1 MKNKNSFVISLL
13 ICLTC
18 ISVLMSACNVGLGE
32 SVDTKP
38 PTVEF
43 TFPEASSVVRCVPEN
58 EEDDKILAVG
68 GGCSD
73 DKSIKKISLRLV
85 DAKTNPA
92 HYYPSDGY
100 FEAVVDTSKEDWTWE
115 CKINLEENKIPD
127 GSYDVIITVED
138 GAGKTGKAERSF
150 TIDNTPPLLVLS
162 RPAGG
167 WAEGIDKS
175 NVQNYGATFTLKGEA
190 ADDNGISL
198 IELFFYNEAG
208 ELLTEEP
215 VSIKNAL
222 STINEDVFSYE
233 DGSGIY
239 ERLYG
244 TYDEKNPETKY
255 FSMLVKIYDEARI
268 FPAVEGDKG
277 NCREYFF
284 LNDDVSASILRSE
297 VKISGAYQMENGRYL
312 LTKGNT
318 EENIDTQNRTM
329 DILAKKQV
337 VRTAFSLNPSNN
349 PQMSI
354 SSLTNL
360 SSVKTMAEKYELI
373 KNSSAKNVLKSNDSL
388 PVAMAVG
395 LDEIPLVKDSL
406 GVYLEKCV
414 YENNEIK
421 GDNNKIW
428 LVKPTGEYAI
438 DGKPLT
444 ENEKNARLLIKNQGN
459 YTMNIPLS
467 SSGISGT
474 IPETGEAYTIPSIAT
489 GQMYMICAVGEDQN
503 GVKFKN
509 NVNWALFFAPSGNA
523 PTLYDLTPE
532 KAKTIYLNDK
542 KESVP
547 FNGKIRTEQKTAV
560 SLLLNGSQVK
570 DQEFSIENAYD
581 GAFSKALS
589 LKPGDFKDE
598 GAYTVSIH
606 ASIDPTLFTQ
616 SDYTVIYDT
625 TAPQAKFEYSPT
637 VKDWQIT
644 TETGKTDTI
653 KVYTIN
659 GNVSVKVTSLEDSNG
674 VYSEKDGA
682 YPSPTIEIFECDE
695 NGKVKEDAV
704 AIASYTSDDND
715 EVERRRPQNEFDT
728 TTFKRP
734 NGTKIDK
741 TYLLIRVTSY
751 DNAGNKGCESKVV
764 YLDQESDR
772 PVIEPKNVTEKNEE
786 TYPSEIKNVYNTEGQ
801 ITFAVSDDD
810 GVDSVEISLYEVDES
825 GKVSESHYEGTGDNK
840 FDGKRTYSVG
850 GLTRDTIEYSLP
862 SAYGTYKLVI
872 IAKDTAKKEGQD
884 TVKNQFYLKTTPSAP
899 ILSISNNGNYYAR
912 PGAQLIVEGRVT
924 GVNGLEVFNSFVP
937 NDESKNIHA
946 SGNSGGKNKGSPK
959 SEQNPDGIDAAA
971 GSATWN
977 DTLSIASNAKESQ
990 TALTHTYI
998 ARDKNG
1004 KTGNA
1009 TLEYWI
1015 DSTPP
1020 VVKID
1025 ALTVADS
1032 KITVPKYSFTG
1043 SSEEGK
1049 SDSPQSSVAKV
1060 FYRIVSDKTKMVDND
1075 TKPVFDTGWQQCA
1088 TATVWK
1094 IDCNFVDVNSSVPD
1108 SSPLTFSE
1116 GKYTLYA
1123 YSEDAAGNRSVKDI
1137 DIKDSGIVK
1146 LPFTVV
1152 LGNPVVD
1159 LKTISGDTTIKDGA
1173 SSKSPFKFNYRA
1185 VDPASSGSNQGTNIT
1200 LNEEYVE
1207 VTITRAASLES
1218 NASVETLKK
1227 DVDYTISSEIDG
1239 DGYAT
1244 ITMTGKNG
1252 ADALNDG
1259 KYTLTV
1265 NAKDPA
1271 DKNECTK
1278 ESISIVYDTTGP
1290 TIKTPVLF
1298 WGTGDTSQVAIN
1310 GYYNTRIVKITNIES
1325 LASDDLSGL
1334 SEVSY
1339 SFIQRETNYE
1349 NESELKQNP
1358 PSWNPIA
1365 LNSKTQTISLEDT
1378 SSAYLWI
1385 KAVDV
1390 LGNEKYWHDPTCYK
1404 VDTTLPQI
1412 AVVSP
1417 STNPATVGS
1426 VFEIKAE
1433 ISDIGSGFL
1442 DLDADGNI
1450 LGKVEAKFEGLENP
1464 VVLSVSSDE
1473 DDVVSNDSSLW
1484 KGEVDLSKVTAD
1496 SVGYTVTAID
1506 IAGNASV
1513 SSRRVVKFDRVPPK
1527 INLVSLSNDSVV
1539 YGKKLTVSGTASD
1552 DEGLQKVEVF
1562 RKKSENESGTTMSFT
1577 YTYKSGTKIYTKTY
1591 SDVIPLDIEDNGSNG
1606 VSWSLKGPIDTT
1618 ALDKEDGTGELT
1630 LYVLATD
1637 TSGNQMLETRTVNI
1651 DQDAA
1656 RPIVKIGGVDL
1667 TASMNSTN
1675 PIWVTSNIL
1684 YSCSINAAT
1693 NMEIE
1698 EAKYGY
1704 AANAISKSISSPSSF
1719 SIEDMPEGT
1728 QSLYFYV
1735 KYESGEEYT
1744 SSASYSLS
1752 APKLTDNNKHLYGYK
1767 GEQATQSFVS
1777 MTVDLT
1783 PPQIKKVF
1791 YANESN
1797 ESSIPTINETNEA
1810 KWSVWSDTEIPAF
1823 GGTKRP
1829 SVDIVLYVH
1838 DANGIGS
1845 VSASTRNNE
1854 IISFEKVDGVSTDGG
1869 TCYKGS
1875 YTPAN
1880 ISGSTRITFTVRDK
1894 ANNVLSAAYT
1904 LYFDNQGPS
1913 VIINT
1918 SSEQQVSGA
1927 NITLAGRTEN
1937 IIGSND
1943 STSALYYAIK
1953 PLKRENLE
1961 WGIDRLSGTP
1971 PESPSVDDADW
1982 EEYKVSSE
1990 IASLGSWT
1998 IIFNGEALNGSTHKS
2013 AKVLNDYIAKCYG
2026 EAYTKQFQTTTSL
2039 KDAIADADPNTQ
2051 YSIITPLYVFFKA
2064 VDSVGNITVTQNTF
2078 FYNVDPQ
2085 GNRPVVTISNPTN
2098 KITTGGVIRMYGSAS
2113 ELKDGI
2119 EAVYV
2124 QIDPKLKVSDEN
2136 NPDLTHFNKDSWFNH
2151 FPAENTCVTEEVVD
2165 SGSAIIGKGI
2175 KTNLDGGLWSLNINN
2190 DLSLEEWIG
2199 IRVYAVGKNGKISF
2213 PAEVVIKVAKD
2224 IPIIGGSERLYLVQ
2238 REGNKYDGKITASR
2252 LYESGMWV
2260 NGAWFLTGSVEHSNG
2275 ISELTIE
2282 SGTSNTSLV
2291 SNSIIQVNESVK
2303 EKSWNTDSASDTSS
2317 VTYGTKGYALNYR
2330 LGTET
2335 GFGALN
2341 FKVYAKANVSQDT
2354 KETRMPIVINYDN
2367 TPPTLN
2373 IDTTAGFMVNKG
2385 EVQNSNGIYTMG
2397 GVVTENSNGSF
2408 TQSGFHRVAF
2418 YFTRETEK
2426 SGTVSTQIYDPMV
2439 ATKSGAGIPL
2449 DNTIVEKEGLL
2460 CKKLTVTRSK
2470 TNLDTL
2476 TLPLDDDFA
2485 KNHIRAGGIVMVDGT
2500 FYLISN
2506 KSGNSVKISDQVRYS
2521 SENDTM
2527 DEEVYFALA
2536 QIVDNLTAETLSN
2549 DKETVLY
2556 DDGDG
2561 MCEKVITTG
2570 TTTNFQASFNSHNI
2584 PDGEIKIHIVAF
2596 DVAGNHTPISTDRM
2610 VSNNAPRLAGVRIA
2624 SDLNGDG
2631 RADSNEYIGR
2641 WNALMERYMYDS
2653 NYADYSSKISGND
2666 VNAIEKYDE
2675 FVKLLG
2681 YDSAARRNSA
2691 IILSKDTTEN
2701 GDPELT
2707 IRGDTWI
2714 YPTIVGGNSSLKYE
2728 YKVYKN
2734 SSDTTAESTSNLMSI
2749 ATDVQSDSVNYK
2761 KAMTLTLK
2769 DDFLEAGGRNISDGM
2784 NKKAVF
2790 TIWDATEGTTQGT
2803 DSQYATITLIFNLA
2817 LDDKTSPVVN
2827 INPLYWKSATD
2838 NSLYQSSK
2846 EYGHIELPS
2855 DLAGLSNVQITA
2867 SDKLDIS
2874 TPKVSGKIVIEGS
2887 ANDNNR
2893 IDELY
2898 FAFDSLPA
2906 TTDGTST
2913 KKILAARYDPTNAQS
2928 KNDFVITNG
2937 HDIAIANDAAS
2948 PQFADGWMF
2957 EVTSSEF
2964 DMDKGHTVG
2973 FKLYIDTQKINTVAA
2988 IGKNCYVYAVDRG
3001 IPTLSGS
3008 TVGYAN
3014 GNLSLEKRC
3023 KLDIVPYITSIETD
3037 LRNQGGLKSNNI
3049 RGASGKFSVIK
3060 GVAGTLN
3067 ANFITV
3073 KGFNLNP
3080 SSVRIVKSGEINS
3093 ATPTSGKKIALSEN
3107 SIITDADGKMEFKC
3121 TNAFANSGYLEVW
3134 TNGVR
3139 AINNINNN
3147 DAYGSYSKRA
3157 SYANYTQRATDY
3169 QNMYNREPD
3178 LYITSNVQLTDDRY
3192 ILLFEMRDTGVLNGY
3207 YPSMMMDYTNK
3218 DDVVFAYL
3226 DENGGIEGV
3235 AKIGANNK
3243 AGVYRPSQAMP
3254 QRAVFSGSD
3263 YKNTSTNAAK
3273 LRDKEFLVKASVW
3286 DQMAMARDEGN
3297 RYYHLSLYNRD
3308 ACALTFVYD
3317 RFGELYQGDSGGWG
3331 AGISYAD
3338 YSYNHFAYTEENNA
3352 LAFERV
3358 DYDGY
3363 QLGRYQYPKMIVKGN
3378 STTDM
3383 AIIYLSYFDA
3393 KKNELIFRNFQIGLS
3408 DKITASEKFQL
3419 HKSNTKDEN
3428 DRANDNKSS
3437 YSQYTSFKG
3446 NTSNSASWS
3455 DGRLLVTTLASNE
3468 FAMGVTSDKYVIMLW
3483 YNADIGKLQ
3492 MAKSG
3497 RVVNGKNALK
3507 TIAWTEQNIN
3517 FPLYVGHYVSMEIDS
3532 NDNIHIAAF
3541 DENAAD
3547 LTYMYLAKDS
3557 TTLKYVTVDQAFN
3570 VGKWTQV
3577 KVKNNVPYIAYYNSS
3592 ETNSHD
3598 GIKLAYLKNPI
3609 TSSSDVKPGVDEKT
3623 GYTTG
3628 DWEYMTV
3635 PSITNTQGGKDEFK
3649 NVCLDFDSKG
3659 VPVVGYLGEKLEF
3672 GKWCNE

>member
-1 MKNKNSFVISLL
+1 M
-13 ICLTC
+13 
-18 ISVLMSACNVGLGE
+18 
-32 SVDTKP
+32 
-38 PTVEF
+38 
-43 TFPEASSVVRCVPEN
+43 
-58 EEDDKILAVG
+58 
-68 GGCSD
+68 
-73 DKSIKKISLRLV
+73 
-85 DAKTNPA
+85 DAKTNPE

-100 FEAVVDTSKEDWTWE
+100 FEATVDTSKEDWTWE
-115 CKINLEENKIPD
+115 CKIDLEAHKIPD
-127 GSYDVIITVED
+127 GSYDFIITVED
-138 GAGKTGKAERSF
+138 GAGKTGKSERSF

-167 WAEGIDKS
+167 WAEKIDKS

-198 IELFFYNEAG
+198 IELFFYNEKG

-222 STINEDVFSYE
+222 STINEDVFSYG

-244 TYDEKNPETKY
+244 PYDEKNPETKY

-268 FPAVEGDKG
+268 VPAVEGDKG

-284 LNDDVSASILRSE
+284 LNDDISASILRSE
-297 VKISGAYQMENGRYL
+297 VKISGAYHMENGRYL

-318 EENIDTQNRTM
+318 EENIDTQKKTL
-329 DILAKKQV
+329 DILDQKQV
-337 VRTAFSLNPSNN
+337 VRSAFSLNPSNN

-373 KNSSAKNVLKSNDSL
+373 KNASAKNVLKSNDSL

-421 GDNNKIW
+421 GDGKKIW

-438 DGKPLT
+438 DGVPLV
-444 ENEKNARLLIKNQGN
+444 ESEKNARLLIKNQGN

-467 SSGISGT
+467 SAGISGT
-474 IPETGEAYTIPSIAT
+474 IPETGEAYTMPPIAT

-523 PTLYDLTPE
+523 PTLYDLTLD

-542 KESVP
+542 KESVL

-560 SLLLNGSQVK
+560 SLLRNGTPVTG
-570 DQEFSIENAYD
+570 QEFSIENAYD

-589 LKPGDFKDE
+589 LKPGDFKGE

-606 ASIDPTLFTQ
+606 ASIDPTLFAQ
-616 SDYTVIYDT
+616 ADYTVIYDK

-644 TETGKTDTI
+644 TESGKIDTI

-659 GNVSVKVTSLEDSNG
+659 GNVSVKVTSLEDANG
-674 VYSEKDGA
+674 VYSEKGGA

-695 NGKVKEDAV
+695 NGKLKEGSV

-772 PVIEPKNVTEKNEE
+772 PVIEPKNVTEKNQE

-801 ITFAVSDDD
+801 ITFAISDDD
-810 GVDSVEISLYEVDES
+810 GVDTVEVSLYEVDES
-825 GKVSESHYEGTGDNK
+825 GKVSESYYEGTGDNK
-840 FDGKRTYSVG
+840 FEGKRTYSVG

-884 TVKNQFYLKTTPSAP
+884 TAKNQFYLKTTPSAP
-899 ILSISNNGNYYAR
+899 ILSITNNGNYYAK
-912 PGAQLIVEGRVT
+912 PGTQLIVEGRVT
-924 GVNGLEVFNSFVP
+924 GVNGLEVFNTFVP
-937 NDESKNIHA
+937 DDESKNTYA
-946 SGNSGGKNKGSPK
+946 SGNLEGKNKGSPK
-959 SEQNPDGIDAAA
+959 SDENPEGIDAAA
-971 GSATWN
+971 GSAMWN
-977 DTLSIASNAKESQ
+977 DTLSISSDAKESQ

-1049 SDSPQSSVAKV
+1049 SDSPQSGVAKV
-1060 FYRIVSDKTKMVDND
+1060 FYRIVSDKKKIVDEDNNEV
-1075 TKPVFDTGWQQCA
+1075 PVFDTDWKQCA
-1088 TATVWK
+1088 TAAVWK
-1094 IDCNFVDVNSSVPD
+1094 IDCNFVDVNSNVPD

-1123 YSEDAAGNRSVKDI
+1123 YSEDAAGNRSVKNI
-1137 DIKDSGIVK
+1137 DINDSGIVR

-1159 LKTISGDTTIKDGA
+1159 LKTIASGTTDNATIKDGA
-1173 SSKSPFKFNYRA
+1173 SSRNIFTFKYRA

-1200 LNEEYVE
+1200 LDENYVDI
-1207 VTITRAASLES
+1207 TITRAASLES
-1218 NASVETLKK
+1218 DASVETLQKG
-1227 DVDYTISSEIDG
+1227 VDYTISSEMDG
-1239 DGYAT
+1239 EGYAT
-1244 ITMTGKNG
+1244 ITMHGKNAAG
-1252 ADALNDG
+1252 DLEDG

-1271 DKNECTK
+1271 DKNEYTK
-1278 ESISIVYDTTGP
+1278 KSISIIYDTTGP
-1290 TIKTPVLF
+1290 VINVPDLS
-1298 WGTGDTSQVAIN
+1298 WGTGETSQSPAKS

-1325 LASDDLSGL
+1325 LASDVLSGL

-1339 SFIQRETNYE
+1339 AFIQRETNYA

-1358 PSWNPIA
+1358 PAWNPIA

-1378 SSAYLWI
+1378 ASSYLWI

-1390 LGNEKYWHDPTCYK
+1390 LGNESYWHNTTCYK

-1417 STNPATVGS
+1417 SMNPATVGS
-1426 VFEIKAE
+1426 VFEIEAE
-1433 ISDIGSGFL
+1433 ISDSGSGFFN
-1442 DLDADGNI
+1442 AEGKK
-1450 LGKVEAKFEGLENP
+1450 LGSVEATFEGLEKP
-1464 VVLSVSSDE
+1464 VELSVRSDE
-1473 DDVVSNDSSLW
+1473 NNIASNVPAVW
-1484 KGEVDLSKVTAD
+1484 KGEVNLSTVTAD

-1506 IAGNASV
+1506 SAGNASV
-1513 SSRRVVKFDRVPPK
+1513 SSRRVVKFDRVPPT
-1527 INLVSLSNDSVV
+1527 INSVSLSNGSVV
-1539 YGKKLTVSGTASD
+1539 YGKLKVSGTASD

-1562 RKKSENESGTTMSFT
+1562 RKKSENGSDVTPTEFT
-1577 YTYKSGTKIYTKTY
+1577 YTNKNETKTY
-1591 SDVIPLDIEDNGSNG
+1591 SDVIPLEIDDNGSNG
-1606 VSWSLKGPIDTT
+1606 VSWSLKEPIDTT

-1630 LYVLATD
+1630 IYVLATD
-1637 TSGNQMLETRTVNI
+1637 TSGNQMLETRTVSI

-1656 RPIVKIGGVDL
+1656 RPIVKIGGIDL
-1667 TASMNSTN
+1667 TSSMNGEN
-1675 PIWVTSNIL
+1675 PIWVTSKIL
-1684 YSCSINAAT
+1684 YSCSITAAA

-1698 EAKYGY
+1698 TAKYGY

-1719 SIEDMPEGT
+1719 SIENMPEGK

-1735 KYESGEEYT
+1735 KYTSGEEYT
-1744 SSASYSLS
+1744 SSESYSLN
-1752 APKLTDNNKHLYGYK
+1752 APKLTDNKNNKYGYK
-1767 GEQATQSFVS
+1767 DGGIPQSFVS

-1783 PPQIKKVF
+1783 QPEIKKVF

-1797 ESSIPTINETNEA
+1797 ESSTPTTDGT
-1810 KWSVWSDTEIPAF
+1810 KWSEWKDSEIPAF

-1829 SVDIVLYVH
+1829 SVDIALYVY
-1838 DANGIGS
+1838 DENGIES
-1845 VSASTRNNE
+1845 VSATMRNNDT
-1854 IISFEKVDGVSTDGG
+1854 ISFVPVGEESADGEI
-1869 TCYKGS
+1869 CYKGT
-1875 YTPAN
+1875 YKPEN
-1880 ISGSTRITFTVRDK
+1880 ISGSTRITFTIRDK
-1894 ANNVLSAAYT
+1894 AKNVLTAAYQ

-1918 SSEQQVSGA
+1918 RSEQQVSGA
-1927 NITLAGRTEN
+1927 NITLSGSTEN

-1943 STSALYYAIK
+1943 STSKLYYAIK
-1953 PLKRENLE
+1953 PLESLQ
-1961 WGIDRLSGTP
+1961 WGTDRLSGTP
-1971 PESPSVDDADW
+1971 PERPSVDDADW
-1982 EEYKVSSE
+1982 EEYTVSGGIS
-1990 IASLGSWT
+1990 SLASWT
-1998 IIFNGEALNGSTHKS
+1998 IIFNGETNDGSAHKS
-2013 AKVLNDYIAKCYG
+2013 AKVLNDYIIKCYG
-2026 EAYTKQFQTTTSL
+2026 KAYSEAYNKGKFPTMKSTLSE
-2039 KDAIADADPNTQ
+2039 AIADAAPDTQ

-2064 VDSVGNITVTQNTF
+2064 FDSVGNVTVTQNNF

-2124 QIDPKLKVSDEN
+2124 QIDPKLKVDDEN
-2136 NPDLTHFNKDSWFNH
+2136 NPDLTHFNKESWFNH
-2151 FPAENTCVTEEVVD
+2151 FPAENKCVTEKVVD

-2224 IPIIGGSERLYLVQ
+2224 IPIIGGSERLYIVQ
-2238 REGNKYDGKITASR
+2238 REGNRYDGKITASR

-2260 NGAWFLTGSVEHSNG
+2260 NGVWFLTGSVEHSNG

-2291 SNSIIQVNESVK
+2291 YNNSIIQANGAVE
-2303 EKSWNTDSASDTSS
+2303 EKSWNKDDANA
-2317 VTYGTKGYALNYR
+2317 TYGTKGYALNYR
-2330 LGTET
+2330 LGTES

-2341 FKVYAKANVSQDT
+2341 FKVYAKANVDGIVKDT
-2354 KETRMPIVINYDN
+2354 SMPIVINYDN
-2367 TPPTLN
+2367 TPPALN

-2385 EVQNSNGIYTMG
+2385 EVQNSNGTYTMG

-2418 YFTRETEK
+2418 YFTRETK
-2426 SGTVSTQIYDPMV
+2426 KNGTDSTQIYDPMV
-2439 ATKSGAGIPL
+2439 ATKSGAGIPK
-2449 DNTIVEKEGLL
+2449 DDTIVEKNGLL

-2476 TLPLDDDFA
+2476 TLPLGDDFA
-2485 KNHIRAGGIVMVDGT
+2485 KNHIRAGGVVMVDGT
-2500 FYLISN
+2500 FYRISS
-2506 KSGNSVKISDQVRYS
+2506 KAGNSVKISDQPRYS
-2521 SENDTM
+2521 SERDAV
-2527 DEEVYFALA
+2527 DEDVYFALA

-2549 DKETVLY
+2549 DKKTVLY

-2584 PDGEIKIHIVAF
+2584 PDGEITIHIVAF
-2596 DVAGNHTPISTDRM
+2596 DVAGNYTPIATDRM

-2653 NYADYSSKISGND
+2653 DYADYSSKISGND
-2666 VNAIEKYDE
+2666 VSAIEKYHNY
-2675 FVKLLG
+2675 VKLLG

-2728 YKVYKN
+2728 YEVYKN
-2734 SSDTTAESTSNLMSI
+2734 TSDTNAESTSTLIPI
-2749 ATDVQSDSVNYK
+2749 AANVQSDSVNYK
-2761 KAMTLTLK
+2761 EAMTLTLK
-2769 DDFLEAGGRNISDGM
+2769 DDFLKAGGRKISDGM

-2817 LDDKTSPVVN
+2817 LDDKTAPEVN
-2827 INPLYWKSATD
+2827 IHPLYWKSASD

-2867 SDKLDIS
+2867 SDKLDAT

-2906 TTDGTST
+2906 TATG
-2913 KKILAARYDPTNAQS
+2913 KILAARYEPTHAQA
-2928 KNDFVITNG
+2928 KNDFVITDG
-2937 HDIAIANDAAS
+2937 HDIAIANDAAY
-2948 PQFADGWMF
+2948 PQFTAGWMF

-2964 DMDKGHTVG
+2964 DLEKGHTVG
-2973 FKLYIDTQKINTVAA
+2973 FRLYIDTQMIDKVAG
-2988 IGKNCYVYAVDRG
+2988 IGKNCYVYALDRG

-3008 TVGYAN
+3008 TVGYAS
-3014 GNLSLEKRC
+3014 GNLSSEKRY

-3060 GVAGTLN
+3060 GVAGTKSN
-3067 ANFITV
+3067 EFITV

-3080 SSVRIVKSGEINS
+3080 SSVRIVNSGAKNS
-3093 ATPTSGKKIALSEN
+3093 ATPTSGIN
-3107 SIITDADGKMEFKC
+3107 ITPSNNNTTFTEDGKMKFNC
-3121 TNAFANSGYLEVW
+3121 TNAFDKSGYLEVW
-3134 TNGVR
+3134 TNGIR

-3147 DAYGSYSKRA
+3147 DAHGSYSKRA

-3178 LYITSNVQLTDDRY
+3178 LYVTSNVQLTDDRY
-3192 ILLFEMRDTGVLNGY
+3192 ILLFEMRNTGVLNGY

-3226 DENGGIEGV
+3226 DENGGKEGV
-3235 AKIGANNK
+3235 ASIGANNK
-3243 AGVYRPSQAMP
+3243 AGEYRPSQAMP
-3254 QRAVFSGSD
+3254 QRAVFSGTE
-3263 YKNTSTNAAK
+3263 YKNTNTNAAK

-3286 DQMAMARDEGN
+3286 DQMTMARDNGN

-3317 RFGELYQGDSGGWG
+3317 RFGELYEGNTGGWG
-3331 AGISYAD
+3331 AGIAYSD
-3338 YSYNHFAYTEENNA
+3338 YSSQNHAYKTQNNA

-3358 DYDGY
+3358 DYNGY

-3378 STTDM
+3378 SKTDK
-3383 AIIYLSYFDA
+3383 AIIYLSYFDS
-3393 KKNELIFRNFQIGLS
+3393 KTRELIFRNFQIGRSGKIDTYTDDFGNVNTEWQLYKS
-3408 DKITASEKFQL
+3408 D
-3419 HKSNTKDEN
+3419 TKN
-3428 DRANDNKSS
+3428 DNDKANDNSS
-3437 YSQYTSFKG
+3437 YYAQYTNFRENIYCANDT
-3446 NTSNSASWS
+3446 NTDKHLNGKLW
-3455 DGRLLVTTLASNE
+3455 DIGRLPVTTSASNE
-3468 FAMGVTSDKYVIMLW
+3468 FAMGVTSDNYVIMLW
-3483 YNADIGKLQ
+3483 YNANTGKLQ
-3492 MAKSG
+3492 MAKSK
-3497 RVVNGKNALK
+3497 RVVDGANAIK
-3507 TIAWTEQNIN
+3507 GITWVEQQIN

-3532 NDNIHIAAF
+3532 SDNIHIAAF

-3547 LTYMYLAKDS
+3547 LTYMYLSKNS
-3557 TTLKYVTVDQAFN
+3557 TELKYVTVDQAFN

-3577 KVKNNVPYIAYYNSS
+3577 KVKEKVPYIAYYNSS

-3598 GIKLAYLKNPI
+3598 GIKLAYLKNSI

-3628 DWEYMTV
+3628 NWEYMTI

-3649 NVCLDFDSKG
+3649 NVCLDFDSNG
-3659 VPVVGYLGEKLEF
+3659 LPVVGYLGEYLEF

>member
-1 MKNKNSFVISLL
+1 M
-13 ICLTC
+13 
-18 ISVLMSACNVGLGE
+18 
-32 SVDTKP
+32 
-38 PTVEF
+38 
-43 TFPEASSVVRCVPEN
+43 
-58 EEDDKILAVG
+58 
-68 GGCSD
+68 
-73 DKSIKKISLRLV
+73 

-138 GAGKTGKAERSF
+138 GAGKTGKSERSF

-268 FPAVEGDKG
+268 FPAAEGDKG
-277 NCREYFF
+277 NYREYFF

-428 LVKPTGEYAI
+428 LVKPTDEYAI

-547 FNGKIRTEQKTAV
+547 FNGKIRTEQKTTV

-644 TETGKTDTI
+644 TESGKIDTI

-840 FDGKRTYSVG
+840 FEGKRTYSVG

-946 SGNSGGKNKGSPK
+946 SGNSEGKNKGSPK

-977 DTLSIASNAKESQ
+977 DTLSIASDAKESQ

-1049 SDSPQSSVAKV
+1049 SDSPQSGVAKV

-1123 YSEDAAGNRSVKDI
+1123 YSEDAAGNRSVKD
-1137 DIKDSGIVK
+1137 SE

-1159 LKTISGDTTIKDGA
+1159 LKTISGGTTIKDGA
-1173 SSKSPFKFNYRA
+1173 SSKNPFKFNYRA

-1200 LNEEYVE
+1200 LKEEYVE

-1218 NASVETLKK
+1218 NASVETLQKN
-1227 DVDYTISSEIDG
+1227 VDYTISSEIDG

-1339 SFIQRETNYE
+1339 SFIQKETNYE

-1385 KAVDV
+1385 KAVDA

-1442 DLDADGNI
+1442 DADGNI

-1464 VVLSVSSDE
+1464 VVLSVCSDE

-1484 KGEVDLSKVTAD
+1484 KGEVDLSKVAAD

-1506 IAGNASV
+1506 SAGNASV

-1527 INLVSLSNDSVV
+1527 INSVSLSNGSVV
-1539 YGKKLTVSGTASD
+1539 YGKELTVSGTASD

-1562 RKKSENESGTTMSFT
+1562 RKKSENESGTTTSFT
-1577 YTYKSGTKIYTKTY
+1577 YTDKSGTKTY

-1606 VSWSLKGPIDTT
+1606 VSWSLKKPIDTT
-1618 ALDKEDGTGELT
+1618 ALDKEDGTEVGTGELT

-1637 TSGNQMLETRTVNI
+1637 TSGNQMLETRAVNI

-1656 RPIVKIGGVDL
+1656 RPIVKIGGIDL
-1667 TASMNSTN
+1667 TASMNSEN

-1698 EAKYGY
+1698 AAKYGY

-1735 KYESGEEYT
+1735 KYKSGEEYT

-1767 GEQATQSFVS
+1767 DEGISQSFVS

-1791 YANESN
+1791 YANESK

-1854 IISFEKVDGVSTDGG
+1854 TISFEKVDGMSTADG
-1869 TCYKGS
+1869 TCYKGT

-1880 ISGSTRITFTVRDK
+1880 ISGSTRITFTVKDK

-1953 PLKRENLE
+1953 PLKPETLE

-1998 IIFNGEALNGSTHKS
+1998 IIFNGETLNGSTHTS
-2013 AKVLNDYIAKCYG
+2013 AKVLNDYIIKCYG
-2026 EAYTKQFQTTTSL
+2026 EAYSEAQKTGKFPTMKSTLSE
-2039 KDAIADADPNTQ
+2039 AISDADPNTQ

-2136 NPDLTHFNKDSWFNH
+2136 NPDLTQFNKDSWFNH
-2151 FPAENTCVTEEVVD
+2151 FPAENTCVTEDVVD

-2291 SNSIIQVNESVK
+2291 SNSIIQANGAVEA
-2303 EKSWNTDSASDTSS
+2303 KSWNTGSASDTSS
-2317 VTYGTKGYALNYR
+2317 VAYGTKGYALNYR

-2341 FKVYAKANVSQDT
+2341 FKVYAKANVSDDV
-2354 KETRMPIVINYDN
+2354 KETSMPIVINYDN

-2460 CKKLTVTRSK
+2460 CKKLTVTRLK

-2476 TLPLDDDFA
+2476 TLPLSDDFA

-2500 FYLISN
+2500 FYLISS

-2527 DEEVYFALA
+2527 AEEVYFALA

-2666 VNAIEKYDE
+2666 VNAIEKYGE

-2734 SSDTTAESTSNLMSI
+2734 TSDSDPESTSSLISI
-2749 ATDVQSDSVNYK
+2749 ATNVQSDSVNYSE
-2761 KAMTLTLK
+2761 AMTFTLK
-2769 DDFLEAGGRNISDGM
+2769 DDFLEAGGRKISDGM

-2817 LDDKTSPVVN
+2817 LDDKTAPVVN

-2855 DLAGLSNVQITA
+2855 DLEGLPNVKITA
-2867 SDKLDIS
+2867 ADTLDKK

-2928 KNDFVITNG
+2928 KNDFVIASG

-2988 IGKNCYVYAVDRG
+2988 IGRNCYVYAVDRG

-3014 GNLSLEKRC
+3014 GNFSLEKGY

-3037 LRNQGGLKSNNI
+3037 LRDRGGLKSNNI
-3049 RGASGKFSVIK
+3049 RGASGKFSVMK
-3060 GVAGTLN
+3060 GNDSTTAT
-3067 ANFITV
+3067 NFITV

-3080 SSVRIVKSGEINS
+3080 NSVRIVKSGDKNS
-3093 ATPTSGKKIALSEN
+3093 ATPTTGTAIGYSNGSKD
-3107 SIITDADGKMEFKC
+3107 ITEDGKMEFNC
-3121 TNAFANSGYLEVW
+3121 TNDFGKSGYLEVW

-3147 DAYGSYSKRA
+3147 DAVDLYSKRD

-3178 LYITSNVQLTDDRY
+3178 LYTTSNVQLTDDRY
-3192 ILLFEMRDTGVLNGY
+3192 ILLFDMKQTDVKNGY
-3207 YPSMMMDYTNK
+3207 YPTMIMDG
-3218 DDVVFAYL
+3218 DDPVFGYL
-3226 DENGGIEGV
+3226 DKSGGEADGLETSNKTTT
-3235 AKIGANNK
+3235 ATKASIGANNA
-3243 AGVYRPSQAMP
+3243 AGSFHAGDAMP
-3254 QRAVFSGSD
+3254 QRAKFNGSTAD
-3263 YKNTSTNAAK
+3263 
-3273 LRDKEFLVKASVW
+3273 LMDKEFLIKASAW
-3286 DQMAMARDEGN
+3286 DQMSMAKDDAG
-3297 RYYHLSLYNRD
+3297 RYYHLALYDRD
-3308 ACALTFVYD
+3308 GGGLNFVYD
-3317 RFGELYQGDSGGWG
+3317 RYAELYNKSITVGDTTYKNPACGWG
-3331 AGISYAD
+3331 AGYV
-3338 YSYNHFAYTEENNA
+3338 YSGYRAKYEIPEKDDEGNIINVNPANNVALDLENNA
-3352 LAFERV
+3352 LAFEAITYGGTPAV
-3358 DYDGY
+3358 F
-3363 QLGRYQYPKMIVKGN
+3363 GRYQYPKIIAKGN
-3378 STTDM
+3378 SVSANSHATVYMCYYD
-3383 AIIYLSYFDA
+3383 SYTA
-3393 KKNELIFRNFQIGLS
+3393 ELYFRNFQLGTTVS
-3408 DKITASEKFQL
+3408 GTAYSLATSGKAADGKTYAQKVNIKEAEPNSIYAAFP
-3419 HKSNTKDEN
+3419 
-3428 DRANDNKSS
+3428 ADNSI
-3437 YSQYTSFKG
+3437 KG
-3446 NTSNSASWS
+3446 RIDVCAKGAGSKHFS
-3455 DGRLLVTTLASNE
+3455 
-3468 FAMGVTSDKYVIMLW
+3468 MGVTSDNRVVFAF
-3483 YNADIGKLQ
+3483 YNPSTGKL
-3492 MAKSG
+3492 
-3497 RVVNGKNALK
+3497 RVRYSDNSINGSSPTTKPTFTNNDSAEGKL
-3507 TIAWTEQNIN
+3507 
-3517 FPLYVGHYVSMEIDS
+3517 PSYVGQYVSMAIDS
-3532 NDNIHIAAF
+3532 KNHIHIAAF
-3541 DENAAD
+3541 NADDAD
-3547 LTYMYLAKDS
+3547 LVYIYLNSYSDPNPVIVK
-3557 TTLKYVTVDQAFN
+3557 VDQAGS
-3570 VGKWTQV
+3570 VGFWTQI
-3577 KVKNNVPYIAYYNSS
+3577 KVLETDGKIIPYIAYYNTS
-3592 ETNSHD
+3592 EINSRE
-3598 GIKLAYLKNPI
+3598 GVKLAYFNGSIL
-3609 TSSSDVKPGVDEKT
+3609 SSSDVKPGVDEKT

-3635 PSITNTQGGKDEFK
+3635 PAITPPQGGIEEFE
-3649 NVCLDFDSKG
+3649 NVCLDFDSNKK
-3659 VPVVGYLGEKLEF
+3659 PVLGYSADYIEF
-3672 GKWCNE
+3672 GKWCDE